1 MKAIK
6 AKIEAEEEN
15 FDFSILDKVVEEA
28 NNVDIREIAQQTQ
41 QEVVEVETVS
51 GFGPNDVILDIRSVD
66 EQDDKPLKVE
76 GVDVVSLPFYK
87 LSTKFGDLDQ
97 EQNTA
102 AMVRTRRNESPAGAL
117 SARAGFAN
125 VKVYRP

>member
-1 MKAIK
+1 M
-6 AKIEAEEEN
+6 
-15 FDFSILDKVVEEA
+15 
-28 NNVDIREIAQQTQ
+28 
-41 QEVVEVETVS
+41 
-51 GFGPNDVILDIRSVD
+51 ILDIRSVD

-87 LSTKFGDLDQ
+87 LRLNLATSIRAKLGCYGA
-97 EQNTA
+97 NA
-102 AMVRTRRNESPAGAL
+102 RNESPAGAL